1 MSGKIKTITVNQE
14 DIAFIFSDGPGE
26 FEFITSRCFCMQCQ
40 NGYNSSIVNYTI
52 KLNSLYDIELDGFCK
67 DCNHKV
73 GRYIETGETEP
84 TAKNAEAIWKTHTA
98 LKELKIKKPKN
109 EK

>member
-1 MSGKIKTITVNQE
+1 MSRKIKTIPVNAE
-14 DIAFIFSDGPGE
+14 DVAFIFSEEPGG
-26 FEFITSRCFCMQCQ
+26 FTFLTNHCYCVQCKSK
-40 NGYNSSIVNYTI
+40 YNSSIINYTI

-67 DCNHKV
+67 DCNHKM
-73 GRYIETGETEP
+73 GRYLETGETEP

-98 LKELKIKKPKN
+98 LKELKIKK